1 MLWLWLFDSMYDYT
15 DHNLAPHEIVS
26 VTLSNL
32 ELCADGAPSPSRA
45 YTSEEYL
52 KITEEQLKAAAAQNQ
67 GQTSTPVESQLEP
80 QTPSQG

>member
-1 MLWLWLFDSMYDYT
+1 MLWLWLFDYT
-15 DHNLAPHEIVS
+15 DHNLAPHEMVS
-26 VTLSNL
+26 VSLEEISNCQLSG
-32 ELCADGAPSPSRA
+32 ADGAPSPSRA